1 MAELKTKQN
10 DASVEAFLESVE
22 HKTRKAD
29 AYTVLE
35 MMKEVTGEEPSMW
48 GDSII
53 GFGNYHYV
61 YDSGREGDWF
71 LMGFSPRKTSLTLY
85 MMNSYARFEEILSRL
100 GKYKTGKSCL
110 YITNLKNV
118 DLNVLRELME
128 ASVRYLQDKYS
139 SNK

>member
-128 ASVRYLQDKYS
+128 ASLRYLQDKYS